1 MSCPSPATDATFPDM
16 ISRLIGLF
24 LVLVTSVSLSAQSQL
39 SGDGRQAVEKSGI
52 ALVKP
57 QKWSKPNEA
66 VPVRFTAY
74 TNRGGYFV
82 FRTPS
87 GQERQVWVDQIVGSK
102 PILEPVIP
110 SEILDAAQRNDLQNQ
125 VVELKRLAAQS
136 PSAAIELG
144 QYAKPFIEALQ
155 RYDAGEV
162 RVNGIWELA
171 SKYRA
176 SQFYDAQ
183 VVLQKS
189 IEQEV
194 DKSQFDLEENSNF
207 KQLIELSKNDASLGA
222 KVQAIRDDFQKK
234 ALSERQHKIIDQLTN
249 PHTTESE
256 AQALIQELE
265 SFKNPDEK
273 TKAVLQQAVTAGLLD
288 QEILKIKTALEA
300 HFAAQTPSETPPKL
314 PINLELETQILAGQI
329 STFRMTSPPV
339 GIRISDATARAI
351 AEVSGGLPKT
361 TSLFDQRKYVEAATL
376 LTNLNAQAANIG
388 PATQRV
394 ILALQVAATK
404 KVDLF
409 SKLRAEGDKEEKA
422 GNIPAALEKYNAAL
436 EISPNSDL
444 SAKIEQLKTPA
455 KK

>member
-1 MSCPSPATDATFPDM
+1 MN
-16 ISRLIGLF
+16 SRLIGLF
-24 LVLVTSVSLSAQSQL
+24 LVLVTSVTLSAQSQL
-39 SGDGRQAVEKSGI
+39 SGDGRQAVQKSGI

-57 QKWSKPNEA
+57 QKWSKTNEA

-102 PILEPVIP
+102 PILEPEMP
-110 SEILDAAQRNDLQNQ
+110 DDILDAAQRNALQTQ
-125 VVELKRLAAQS
+125 ITELKSLAAQS

-162 RVNGIWELA
+162 RVNRTWEPV

-176 SQFYDAQ
+176 TQFYDAQ

-189 IEQEV
+189 IWKEV
-194 DKSQFDLEENSNF
+194 DKSKFDLEENSNF
-207 KQLIELSKNDASLGA
+207 KQLVELSKNDASLDA
-222 KVQAIRDDFQKK
+222 KVQAIRDDFQKR
-234 ALSERQHKIIDQLTN
+234 ALSDRQHKIIDQLTN

-256 AQALIQELE
+256 AQSLLKELDA
-265 SFKNPDEK
+265 FKNPDEK
-273 TKAVLQQAVTAGLLD
+273 TKAILQQAVTAGILN
-288 QEILKIKTALEA
+288 QEIQKIKQALESY
-300 HFAAQTPSETPPKL
+300 FAGQSPIKTPPQL
-314 PINLELETQILAGQI
+314 PINLELEIQILAGQI

-339 GIRISDATARAI
+339 GIRISDTTARAI
-351 AEVSGGLPKT
+351 AEVSGGVPKI
-361 TSLFDQRKYVEAATL
+361 TSLFDQRNYVEAATL
-376 LTNLNAQAANIG
+376 LTNLNSQAANIG

-394 ILALQVAATK
+394 ILSLQVAATK

-409 SKLRAEGDKEEKA
+409 SKLRAEGDTEEKA
-422 GNIPAALEKYNAAL
+422 GNIPAAIEKYNAAL
-436 EISPNSDL
+436 EISPNAEL

>member
-1 MSCPSPATDATFPDM
+1 MT
-16 ISRLIGLF
+16 SRFLSLF
-24 LVLVTSVSLSAQSQL
+24 LALVATTTLSAQSQL

-57 QKWSKPNEA
+57 QKWSKANEA
-66 VPVRFTAY
+66 VPMRFTAY
-74 TNRGGYFV
+74 TNRSGYFV

-87 GQERQVWVDQIVGSK
+87 GQERQVWVDQIVGGQ

-110 SEILDAAQRNDLQNQ
+110 SEILDAAQRNNILNQ
-125 VVELKRLAAQS
+125 VLELKRLIAQA

-162 RVNGIWELA
+162 RVNGTWEPA

-176 SQFYDAQ
+176 SQFYAAQ

-194 DKSQFDLEENSNF
+194 DKSKFDLEENSNF
-207 KQLIELSKNDASLGA
+207 KQLVELSKNDASLEA

-249 PHTTESE
+249 PHTSESE
-256 AQALIQELE
+256 AQSLLKELDA
-265 SFKNPDEK
+265 FKNPDEK
-273 TKAVLQQAVTAGLLD
+273 TKAILQQAVTAGLLD
-288 QEILKIKTALEA
+288 QEIQKIKTAMEN
-300 HFAAQTPSETPPKL
+300 HFVGQSPSETPPKL
-314 PINLELETQILAGQI
+314 PINLELEIQILAGQI

-339 GIRISDATARAI
+339 GIRLSDATARAI
-351 AEVSGGLPKT
+351 AEVSGGVPKI
-361 TSLFDQRKYVEAATL
+361 TSLFDQRNYVEAATL
-376 LTNLNAQAANIG
+376 LTNLNSQVANIG

-394 ILALQVAATK
+394 ILSLQVAATK

-409 SKLRAEGDKEEKA
+409 SKLRAEGDTEEKS
-422 GNIPAALEKYNAAL
+422 GNIPAAIEKYNAAL
-436 EISPNSDL
+436 EICNNADL

>member
-1 MSCPSPATDATFPDM
+1 M

-24 LVLVTSVSLSAQSQL
+24 LVLVTSVTLSAQSQL
-39 SGDGRQAVEKSGI
+39 SGDGRQAVQKSGI

-57 QKWSKPNEA
+57 QKWSKTNEA

-102 PILEPVIP
+102 PILEPEMPDDIID
-110 SEILDAAQRNDLQNQ
+110 SAQRNALQTQ
-125 VVELKRLAAQS
+125 ITELKGLAAKS
-136 PSAAIELG
+136 PSAAVELG

-155 RYDAGEV
+155 RYDSGEV
-162 RVNGIWELA
+162 LVNRTWEPA
-171 SKYRA
+171 SKYRTR
-176 SQFYDAQ
+176 QFYTAQ

-194 DKSQFDLEENSNF
+194 DKSQFNLEQNSTF
-207 KQLIELSKNDASLGA
+207 KQLIELSKGDASLAA
-222 KVQAIRDDFQKK
+222 KVQAIRDEFLQKN
-234 ALSERQHKIIDQLTN
+234 LSERQAKILNQLTN
-249 PHTTESE
+249 PHTTEPE

-265 SFKNPDEK
+265 SFKKPDEK
-273 TKAVLQQAVTAGLLD
+273 TKAILQQVVTAGLLD
-288 QEILKIKTALEA
+288 QEIQKIKTALEA
-300 HFAAQTPSETPPKL
+300 HFADQPPSNEPLRL
-314 PINLELETQILAGQI
+314 PADLAFQSEMLASQIQK
-329 STFRMTSPPV
+329 FRESSPPAA
-339 GIRISDATARAI
+339 IRISDATARAI
-351 AEVSGGLPKT
+351 SEVSSGLPQT

-376 LTNLNAQAANIG
+376 LNNLNAQAANIG
-388 PATQRV
+388 PATQRA

-409 SKLRAEGDKEEKA
+409 SRLRAEGDKEEKA

-436 EISPNSDL
+436 EICNNSDL

-455 KK
+455 KKQP

>member
-1 MSCPSPATDATFPDM
+1 M

-24 LVLVTSVSLSAQSQL
+24 LALVTAATLSAQSQL
-39 SGDGRQAVEKSGI
+39 SGDGRQAVQKSGI

-87 GQERQVWVDQIVGSK
+87 GQERQVWVDQIVGGQ
-102 PILEPVIP
+102 PILEPEIP
-110 SEILDAAQRNDLQNQ
+110 SEILDATQRNVLQDQ
-125 VVELKRLAAQS
+125 VVELKRLIAQA

-162 RVNGIWELA
+162 RVNGTWEPA

-176 SQFYDAQ
+176 SQFYNAQ
-183 VVLQKS
+183 VALQKS
-189 IEQEV
+189 IDQEV
-194 DKSQFDLEENSNF
+194 DKSKFDLEENSNF
-207 KQLIELSKNDASLGA
+207 KQLVELSKNDASLGA

-256 AQALIQELE
+256 AQSLIKELDA
-265 SFKNPDEK
+265 FKNPDEK
-273 TKAVLQQAVTAGLLD
+273 TKAILQQAVTAGLLD
-288 QEILKIKTALEA
+288 QEIQKIKTALESY
-300 HFAAQTPSETPPKL
+300 FAGQSPSETPPKL
-314 PINLELETQILAGQI
+314 PVNLELETQILAGQV

-339 GIRISDATARAI
+339 GIRISDTTARAI
-351 AEVSGGLPKT
+351 TEISSGLPKT
-361 TSLFDQRKYVEAATL
+361 TSLFEQRKYVEAATL
-376 LTNLNAQAANIG
+376 LTNLNSQAANIG

-409 SKLRAEGDKEEKA
+409 SKLRAEGDTEEKA
-422 GNIPAALEKYNAAL
+422 GNIPAALEKYNAAI
-436 EISPNSDL
+436 EISQNADL
-444 SAKIEQLKTPA
+444 SAKIEQLKNPP

>member
-1 MSCPSPATDATFPDM
+1 MT
-16 ISRLIGLF
+16 SRFLSLF
-24 LVLVTSVSLSAQSQL
+24 LALVATTTLSAQSQL

-57 QKWSKPNEA
+57 QKWSKANEA
-66 VPVRFTAY
+66 VPMRFTAY
-74 TNRGGYFV
+74 TNRSGYFV

-87 GQERQVWVDQIVGSK
+87 GQERQVWVDQIVGGQ

-110 SEILDAAQRNDLQNQ
+110 SEILDAAQRNNILNQ
-125 VVELKRLAAQS
+125 VLELKRLIAQA

-162 RVNGIWELA
+162 RVNGTWEPA

-176 SQFYDAQ
+176 SQFYAAQ

-194 DKSQFDLEENSNF
+194 DKSKFDLEENSNF
-207 KQLIELSKNDASLGA
+207 KQLVELSKNDASLEA

-249 PHTTESE
+249 PHTSASE
-256 AQALIQELE
+256 AQSLLKELDA
-265 SFKNPDEK
+265 FKNPDEK
-273 TKAVLQQAVTAGLLD
+273 TKAILQQAVTAGLLN
-288 QEILKIKTALEA
+288 QEIQKIKTAMEN
-300 HFAAQTPSETPPKL
+300 HFVGQSPSETPPKL
-314 PINLELETQILAGQI
+314 PINLELEIQILAGQI

-351 AEVSGGLPKT
+351 AEISSGLPKT
-361 TSLFDQRKYVEAATL
+361 TSLFEQRNYVEAATL
-376 LTNLNAQAANIG
+376 LTNLKSQAANIG
-388 PATQRV
+388 PATQQV
-394 ILALQVAATK
+394 IIALQVAANK
-404 KVDLF
+404 KIDLF
-409 SKLRAEGDKEEKA
+409 TKLRSEGDTEEKA
-422 GNIPAALEKYNAAL
+422 GNIPAALEKYTAAL
-436 EISPNSDL
+436 EISPNADL

>member
-1 MSCPSPATDATFPDM
+1 MT
-16 ISRLIGLF
+16 SRFLSLF
-24 LVLVTSVSLSAQSQL
+24 LALVATTTLSAQSQL

-57 QKWSKPNEA
+57 QKWSKANEA
-66 VPVRFTAY
+66 VPMRFTAY
-74 TNRGGYFV
+74 TNRSGYFV

-87 GQERQVWVDQIVGSK
+87 GQERQVWVDQIVGGQ

-110 SEILDAAQRNDLQNQ
+110 SEILDAAQRNNILNQ
-125 VVELKRLAAQS
+125 VLELKRLIAQA

-162 RVNGIWELA
+162 RVNGTWEPA

-176 SQFYDAQ
+176 SQFYAAQ

-194 DKSQFDLEENSNF
+194 DKSKFDLEENSNF
-207 KQLIELSKNDASLGA
+207 KQLVELSKNDASLEA

-249 PHTTESE
+249 PHTTEPE
-256 AQALIQELE
+256 AQSLLKELDA
-265 SFKNPDEK
+265 FKNPDEK
-273 TKAVLQQAVTAGLLD
+273 TKAILQQAVTAGLLD
-288 QEILKIKTALEA
+288 QEIQKIKTAMEN
-300 HFAAQTPSETPPKL
+300 HFVGKSPSETPPKL
-314 PINLELETQILAGQI
+314 PINLELEIQILAGQI

-339 GIRISDATARAI
+339 GIRISDANARAI
-351 AEVSGGLPKT
+351 AEISSGLPKT
-361 TSLFDQRKYVEAATL
+361 TSLFEQRNYVEAATL
-376 LTNLNAQAANIG
+376 LTNLKSQAANIG
-388 PATQRV
+388 PATQQV
-394 ILALQVAATK
+394 IIALQVAANK
-404 KVDLF
+404 KIDLF
-409 SKLRAEGDKEEKA
+409 TKLRSEGDTEEKA

-436 EISPNSDL
+436 EISPNADL

>member
-1 MSCPSPATDATFPDM
+1 MN
-16 ISRLIGLF
+16 SRLIGLF
-24 LVLVTSVSLSAQSQL
+24 LVLVTSVTLSAQSQL
-39 SGDGRQAVEKSGI
+39 SGDGRQAVQKSGI

-57 QKWSKPNEA
+57 QKWSKSNEA

-102 PILEPVIP
+102 PILEPEIP
-110 SEILDAAQRNDLQNQ
+110 SEILDAAQRNNILNQ
-125 VVELKRLAAQS
+125 VLELKRLIAQA

-162 RVNGIWELA
+162 RVNGTWEPA

-176 SQFYDAQ
+176 SQFYAAQ

-194 DKSQFDLEENSNF
+194 DKSKFDLEENSNF
-207 KQLIELSKNDASLGA
+207 KQLVELSKNDASLEA
-222 KVQAIRDDFQKK
+222 KVQAIRDDFQKR
-234 ALSERQHKIIDQLTN
+234 ALSDRQHKIIDQLTN
-249 PHTTESE
+249 PHTTEPE
-256 AQALIQELE
+256 AQSLLKELDA
-265 SFKNPDEK
+265 FKNPDEK
-273 TKAVLQQAVTAGLLD
+273 TKAILQQAVTAELLN
-288 QEILKIKTALEA
+288 QEIQKIKQALESY
-300 HFAAQTPSETPPKL
+300 FAGQSPSKTPPKL
-314 PINLELETQILAGQI
+314 PINLELEIQILAGQI

-339 GIRISDATARAI
+339 GIRLSDATARAI
-351 AEVSGGLPKT
+351 AEVSGGVPKI
-361 TSLFDQRKYVEAATL
+361 TSLFNQRNYVEAATL
-376 LTNLNAQAANIG
+376 LTNLNSQAANIG

-394 ILALQVAATK
+394 ILSLQVAATK

-409 SKLRAEGDKEEKA
+409 SKLRAEGDTEEKA

-436 EISPNSDL
+436 EICNNADL

>member
-1 MSCPSPATDATFPDM
+1 MN
-16 ISRLIGLF
+16 SRLIGLF
-24 LVLVTSVSLSAQSQL
+24 LVLVTSVTLSAQSQL
-39 SGDGRQAVEKSGI
+39 SGDGRQAVQKSGI

-57 QKWSKPNEA
+57 QKWSKTNEA

-102 PILEPVIP
+102 PILEPEIP
-110 SEILDAAQRNDLQNQ
+110 DDILDAAQRNALQTQ
-125 VVELKRLAAQS
+125 ITELKSLAAQS

-144 QYAKPFIEALQ
+144 QYAKPFIEAVQ

-162 RVNGIWELA
+162 RVNRTWEPV

-189 IEQEV
+189 IWKEV
-194 DKSQFDLEENSNF
+194 DKSKFDLEENSNF
-207 KQLIELSKNDASLGA
+207 RQLVELSKNDASLEA
-222 KVQAIRDDFQKK
+222 KVQAIRDDFQKR
-234 ALSERQHKIIDQLTN
+234 ALSDRQHKIIDQLTN
-249 PHTTESE
+249 PHTTEPE
-256 AQALIQELE
+256 AQSLLKELDA
-265 SFKNPDEK
+265 FKNPDEK
-273 TKAVLQQAVTAGLLD
+273 TKAILQQAVTAGILN
-288 QEILKIKTALEA
+288 QEIQKIKQALESY
-300 HFAAQTPSETPPKL
+300 FAGQSPIKTPPKL
-314 PINLELETQILAGQI
+314 PINLELEIQILARQI
-329 STFRMTSPPV
+329 STFRMTSPQV
-339 GIRISDATARAI
+339 GIRLSDATARAI
-351 AEVSGGLPKT
+351 AEVSGGLPKI
-361 TSLFDQRKYVEAATL
+361 TSLFDQRNYVEATTL
-376 LTNLNAQAANIG
+376 LTNLNSQAANIG

-394 ILALQVAATK
+394 ILSLQVAATK

-409 SKLRAEGDKEEKA
+409 SKLRAEGDTEEKA
-422 GNIPAALEKYNAAL
+422 GNIPAAIEKYNAAL
-436 EISPNSDL
+436 EISPNAEL

>member
-1 MSCPSPATDATFPDM
+1 MTRRF
-16 ISRLIGLF
+16 LGLF
-24 LVLVTSVSLSAQSQL
+24 LALVATTTLSAQSQL

-57 QKWSKPNEA
+57 QKWSKANEA

-74 TNRGGYFV
+74 TNRSGYFV

-87 GQERQVWVDQIVGSK
+87 GQERQVWVDQIVGGQ

-110 SEILDAAQRNDLQNQ
+110 SEILDAAQRNNILNQ
-125 VVELKRLAAQS
+125 VLELKRLIAQA

-162 RVNGIWELA
+162 RVNGTWEPA

-176 SQFYDAQ
+176 SQFYNAQ
-183 VVLQKS
+183 VALQKS
-189 IEQEV
+189 IDQEV
-194 DKSQFDLEENSNF
+194 DKSKFDLEENSNF
-207 KQLIELSKNDASLGA
+207 KQLVELSKNDASLGA

-256 AQALIQELE
+256 AQSLIKELDA
-265 SFKNPDEK
+265 FKNPDEK
-273 TKAVLQQAVTAGLLD
+273 TKTILQQAVTAGLLD
-288 QEILKIKTALEA
+288 QEIQKIKLALESY
-300 HFAAQTPSETPPKL
+300 FAGQSPSETPQKL
-314 PINLELETQILAGQI
+314 PVILELETQILADHI
-329 STFRMTSPPV
+329 SNFRMTSPPV

-351 AEVSGGLPKT
+351 TEISSGLPKT
-361 TSLFDQRKYVEAATL
+361 TSLFEQRNYVEAATL

-394 ILALQVAATK
+394 IIALQVAATK

-409 SKLRAEGDKEEKA
+409 SKLRAEGDTEEKA

-436 EISPNSDL
+436 EISPNADL
-444 SAKIEQLKTPA
+444 SAKIAQLKTPA

>member
-1 MSCPSPATDATFPDM
+1 M

-24 LVLVTSVSLSAQSQL
+24 LVLVTSVTLSAQSQL
-39 SGDGRQAVEKSGI
+39 SGDGRQAVQKSGI

-102 PILEPVIP
+102 PILEPEMPDDIID
-110 SEILDAAQRNDLQNQ
+110 SAQRNALQTQ
-125 VVELKRLAAQS
+125 ITELKSLVAKS
-136 PSAAIELG
+136 PSAAVELG

-162 RVNGIWELA
+162 RVNGTWEPA

-176 SQFYDAQ
+176 RQFYTAQ
-183 VVLQKS
+183 DVLRKS
-189 IEQEV
+189 IEQDV
-194 DKSQFDLEENSNF
+194 DKSKFDLEENSTF
-207 KQLIELSKNDASLGA
+207 KQLVELSKNDASLGA
-222 KVQAIRDDFQKK
+222 KVQAIRDDFLNKT
-234 ALSERQHKIIDQLTN
+234 LSERQAKIIDQLTN
-249 PHTTESE
+249 PNTSESE
-256 AQALIQELE
+256 AQSLLKELDA
-265 SFKNPDEK
+265 FKNPDEK
-273 TKAVLQQAVTAGLLD
+273 TKAILQQAVTARLLD
-288 QEILKIKTALEA
+288 QEIQKIKTAMEN
-300 HFAAQTPSETPPKL
+300 HFVGQSPSETPPKL
-314 PINLELETQILAGQI
+314 PINLELEIQILAGQI
-329 STFRMTSPPV
+329 STFRMTSPPAA
-339 GIRISDATARAI
+339 IRISDAIARAI
-351 AEVSGGLPKT
+351 SEVSAGLPKT

-388 PATQRV
+388 PATQGA

-436 EISPNSDL
+436 EICNNSDL

-455 KK
+455 KKQP

>member
-1 MSCPSPATDATFPDM
+1 MN
-16 ISRLIGLF
+16 SRLIGLF
-24 LVLVTSVSLSAQSQL
+24 LVLVTSVTLSAQSQL
-39 SGDGRQAVEKSGI
+39 SGDGRQAVQKSGI

-57 QKWSKPNEA
+57 QKWSKSNEA
-66 VPVRFTAY
+66 VPMRFTAY
-74 TNRGGYFV
+74 TNRSGYFV

-87 GQERQVWVDQIVGSK
+87 GQERQVWVDQIVGGQ

-110 SEILDAAQRNDLQNQ
+110 SEILDAAQRNNIQNQ
-125 VVELKRLAAQS
+125 VLELKRLIAQA

-162 RVNGIWELA
+162 RVNGTWEPA

-176 SQFYDAQ
+176 SQFYAAQ

-194 DKSQFDLEENSNF
+194 DKSKFDLEENSNF
-207 KQLIELSKNDASLGA
+207 KQLVELSKNDASLEA

-249 PHTTESE
+249 PHTTEPE
-256 AQALIQELE
+256 AQSLLKELDA
-265 SFKNPDEK
+265 FKNPDDK
-273 TKAVLQQAVTAGLLD
+273 TKAVLQQAVTAGLLN
-288 QEILKIKTALEA
+288 QEIQKIKQALESY
-300 HFAAQTPSETPPKL
+300 FAGQSPSGTPPKM
-314 PINLELETQILAGQI
+314 PINLELEIQILAGQI

-339 GIRISDATARAI
+339 GIRISDANARAI
-351 AEVSGGLPKT
+351 AEISSGLPKT
-361 TSLFDQRKYVEAATL
+361 TSLFEQRNYGEAATL
-376 LTNLNAQAANIG
+376 LTNLNSQAANIG

-394 ILALQVAATK
+394 ILSLQVAATK

-409 SKLRAEGDKEEKA
+409 SKLRAEGDTEEKS
-422 GNIPAALEKYNAAL
+422 GNIPAAIEKYNAAL
-436 EISPNSDL
+436 EICNNADL

>member
-1 MSCPSPATDATFPDM
+1 MN
-16 ISRLIGLF
+16 SRLIGLF
-24 LVLVTSVSLSAQSQL
+24 LVLVTSVTLSAQSQL
-39 SGDGRQAVEKSGI
+39 SGDGRQAVQKSGI

-57 QKWSKPNEA
+57 QKWSKSNEA

-102 PILEPVIP
+102 PILEPEMP
-110 SEILDAAQRNDLQNQ
+110 DDILDSAQRNALQTQ
-125 VVELKRLAAQS
+125 ITELKSLAAQS

-162 RVNGIWELA
+162 RVNGTWEPA

-176 SQFYDAQ
+176 SQFYAAQ

-194 DKSQFDLEENSNF
+194 DKSKFDLEENSNF
-207 KQLIELSKNDASLGA
+207 KQLVELSKNDASLEA

-249 PHTTESE
+249 PHTTEPE
-256 AQALIQELE
+256 AQSLLKELDA
-265 SFKNPDEK
+265 FKNPDEK
-273 TKAVLQQAVTAGLLD
+273 TKTILQQAVTAELLD
-288 QEILKIKTALEA
+288 QEIQKIKTALEN
-300 HFAAQTPSETPPKL
+300 HFVGQSPSETPPKL
-314 PINLELETQILAGQI
+314 PINLELEIQILAGQI

-351 AEVSGGLPKT
+351 AEISSGLPKT
-361 TSLFDQRKYVEAATL
+361 TSLFEQRNYVEAATL
-376 LTNLNAQAANIG
+376 LTNLNSQAANIG
-388 PATQRV
+388 PATQQV
-394 ILALQVAATK
+394 IIALQVAATK

-409 SKLRAEGDKEEKA
+409 TKLRSEGDTEEKA

-436 EISPNSDL
+436 EISPNADL